1 MSKLAT
7 LIAIIFLPVMV
18 VVALLN
24 ERRIRKQF
32 KNYEH

>member
-7 LIAIIFLPVMV
+7 IIAIILLPVMV

-24 ERRIRKQF
+24 EHKQF
-32 KNYEH
+32 KNK